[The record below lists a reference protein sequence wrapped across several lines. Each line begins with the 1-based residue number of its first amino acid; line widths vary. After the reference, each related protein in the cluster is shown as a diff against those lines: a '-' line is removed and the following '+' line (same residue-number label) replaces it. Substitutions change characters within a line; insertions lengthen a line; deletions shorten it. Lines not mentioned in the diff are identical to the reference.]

1 MIKPASYI
9 FSFYKGEYDEEELSI
24 DKDTFRRTLIEP
36 FFISLD
42 IEIETKENNEEDDDN
57 D

>member
-9 FSFYKGEYDEEELSI
+9 FNLYKGEYDEEELSI
-24 DKDTFRRTLIEP
+24 DRDTFRRTLIEP

-42 IEIETKENNEEDDDN
+42 IEVEIKGNGEEDN
-57 D
+57 